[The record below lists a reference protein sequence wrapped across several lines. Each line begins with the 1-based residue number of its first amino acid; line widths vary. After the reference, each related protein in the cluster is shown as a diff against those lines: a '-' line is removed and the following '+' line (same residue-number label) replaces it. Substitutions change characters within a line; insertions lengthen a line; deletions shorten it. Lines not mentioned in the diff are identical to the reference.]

1 MALLNDEDIDWIKL
15 LIAKNGIT
23 DLDMADSILDHL
35 CCMAE
40 SRDINQQQ
48 WKPFIE
54 AEIQRMHPISLK
66 NLELEK
72 DIIID
77 QLKKQTMKKTTLA
90 LMASSV
96 TLLVAGT
103 LFKVFHLAGASMII
117 VLAVGLGSIAALVS
131 MLQQVKN
138 ERAALFSLLT
148 ILSVSFSLGCLFKI
162 QHWPYANI
170 LMLSA
175 VLGIS
180 FLYVPLSYVRLR
192 RDGENEPEKVTSL
205 FLLFIAS
212 TMTFMLFDLSQL

>member
-1 MALLNDEDIDWIKL
+1 MALLNDEDIDWIKQ

-40 SRDINQQQ
+40 SRDINQHQ
-48 WKPFIE
+48 WKSFIE
-54 AEIQRMHPISLK
+54 TEIQRMHPISLK
-66 NLELEK
+66 SLEEEK
-72 DIIID
+72 DIIIQ

-90 LMASSV
+90 LMATSV

-103 LFKVFHLAGASMII
+103 VFKVLHLPGASMII
-117 VLAVGLGSIAALVS
+117 VLGVGIGSIAALAS
-131 MLQQVKN
+131 TLQQMKN
-138 ERAALFSLLT
+138 ERSALFSLLS
-148 ILSVSFSLGCLFKI
+148 IFAVSFSLGCLFKI
-162 QHWPYANI
+162 QHWPFANI

-180 FLYVPLSYVRLR
+180 FLYVPLSYLRLR
-192 RDGENEPEKVTSL
+192 RAGETNPEKALSL
-205 FLLFIAS
+205 FLLFLAS